1 MGRWMILDG
10 GLRVWRVGCLRFAQ
24 IRSAFVAV
32 QVTKSWRWLEHLRMA
47 RGVVVE
53 VHGCVS

>member
-1 MGRWMILDG
+1 MILDG